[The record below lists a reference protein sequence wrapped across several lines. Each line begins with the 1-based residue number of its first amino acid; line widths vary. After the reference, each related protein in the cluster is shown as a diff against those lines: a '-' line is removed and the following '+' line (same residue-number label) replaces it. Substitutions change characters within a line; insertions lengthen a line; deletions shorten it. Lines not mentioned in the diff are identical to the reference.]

1 MTKLSQAGHR
11 FCIDVL
17 WGCIMDQAEGFC
29 RKPHFNTYFAW
40 LFLCVCVHVHVGV
53 CTCAYRLKYGCLWRP
68 EVVLSV
74 FLGHSLPYFLQQG
87 VLLNLELMD
96 SARLAGQWATGVCL
110 SLLLSTG
117 ISDLHHHT
125 LIFIWILDIWTQ
137 GLCGKHFTN
146 ITTSP
151 APPWLFVNGSMKPET
166 F

>member
-1 MTKLSQAGHR
+1 
-11 FCIDVL
+11 
-17 WGCIMDQAEGFC
+17 MDQAEGFC

-125 LIFIWILDIWTQ
+125 LIFIWILDI
-137 GLCGKHFTN
+137 
-146 ITTSP
+146 
-151 APPWLFVNGSMKPET
+151 
-166 F
+166 